1 MPETK
6 QRHVRVLPIGKQTN
20 VWRLAHLPYR
30 QGRSHTGDKLKS
42 GGSALSIL
50 GGLSVDNAVK
60 RLANRTELH

>member
-6 QRHVRVLPIGKQTN
+6 QRHVRVLPIGEQTK
-20 VWRLAHLPYR
+20 VLRLAHSPYR
-30 QGRSHTGDKLKS
+30 QGRSHTGDRLKS
-42 GGSALSIL
+42 GGWVLPIF